1 MPHTWQA
8 ETGQLDN
15 ENATTQGE
23 VLDNEQSQV
32 QVDTVTKTFGIL
44 GQHIVIFNCTHHW
57 MDNEISFPKEL
68 SEH

>member
-32 QVDTVTKTFGIL
+32 QVDTVTKWNSGTTHS
-44 GQHIVIFNCTHHW
+44 HIQWYTSLDGH
-57 MDNEISFPKEL
+57 MRFPFQK
-68 SEH
+68 S

>member
-32 QVDTVTKTFGIL
+32 QVDTVTKSFR
-44 GQHIVIFNCTHHW
+44 VEFW
-57 MDNEISFPKEL
+57 DNT
-68 SEH
+68 